1 MTSRKTGTEERRIIR
16 PKCRQHRRDSIEEEA
31 AEDRRDCIEKET
43 AEEPDGM
50 ITRRCNWSYIL
61 RTLWTCASSFSLAI
75 VVSLTRRSRAPLMNV
90 NWLHMSL
97 AHCRRQRSMSARTFS
112 EISRSLRDLSMF
124 SCVNFTQL
132 TVSETLNTGQ
142 TNSSCVQST

>member
-31 AEDRRDCIEKET
+31 AE
-43 AEEPDGM
+43 EPDGM

-61 RTLWTCASSFSLAI
+61 LTLWTCASSFSLAI